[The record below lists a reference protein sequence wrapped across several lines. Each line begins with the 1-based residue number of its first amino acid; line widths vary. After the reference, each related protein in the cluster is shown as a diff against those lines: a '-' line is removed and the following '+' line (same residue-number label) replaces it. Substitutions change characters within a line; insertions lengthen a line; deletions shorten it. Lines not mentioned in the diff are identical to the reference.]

1 MSCLLLQ
8 GTLKLK
14 SGRKVQFCPVE
25 WHQDWDALCVVV
37 MCTEI
42 GTEGSVLPVMWHLLL
57 GSPTRVE
64 MQHGEVEIRT
74 GGSVC
79 PVEGQLILER
89 PGC

>member
-1 MSCLLLQ
+1 M
-8 GTLKLK
+8 
-14 SGRKVQFCPVE
+14 CPVA
-25 WHQDWDALCVVV
+25 WHQGWDALCVVV
-37 MCTEI
+37 MYAEI

-79 PVEGQLILER
+79 PVEEQLILER
-89 PGC
+89 LGCWRTLKSERGRNVQLLPG